1 MAGHGGKRGGICCK
15 LEQKLQTRGYH
26 DCIGQMKCVVQPSIC
41 TKGSKECLCRKGFS
55 NRVLEPKAAEFR
67 SRGYARRNPSFA
79 GFLLT
84 PQNGPCQVSW
94 KQLTLALLRF
104 HTRRLGAAKPHLNQ
118 GRLGRALTHEQACQG
133 QHCQPI
139 TRRRSACSLIS
150 LLLSGGHVVLMQT
163 HCAQNCSA
171 MNHPAILSPVHRSS
185 WQLQCLWA
193 QLQ

>member
-1 MAGHGGKRGGICCK
+1 MHRTNEMCGAAKHLHEGFEGMSVPQGFQQQSSRAESSRVPEPWLC
-15 LEQKLQTRGYH
+15 TA
-26 DCIGQMKCVVQPSIC
+26 QP
-41 TKGSKECLCRKGFS
+41 KLCRFLTYAPKWSMPG
-55 NRVLEPKAAEFR
+55 VLEATD
-67 SRGYARRNPSFA
+67 SRY
-79 GFLLT
+79 
-84 PQNGPCQVSW
+84 
-94 KQLTLALLRF
+94 LRF

-150 LLLSGGHVVLMQT
+150 LLLSGGHAVLMQT